1 MLLEGHA
8 AINELAK
15 ESVVHLLDLA
25 KDTLELSIQLMVNNF
40 TVFREIGNFVV
51 DIELFQLITI
61 FFSYDLHFNT

>member
-40 TVFREIGNFVV
+40 TVFREIGNFEV
-51 DIELFQLITI
+51 DIKTTSKIYKQVFH
-61 FFSYDLHFNT
+61 FFL